1 MRTSQCAVYQVKE
14 TPEYRDVRF
23 RSYEKLRSEG
33 KSVSIENYQQVYIGR
48 IQPGETP
55 ADIKIRLQ
63 KQRPKSFKGHSIG
76 CSDVIVITDD
86 GKTTAYYVNKDGFII
101 IPEFLTIKSSSDTRL
116 SIDTTGYEIAGKK
129 GTWLA
134 QDYILMN
141 EKKWFLMEHEEYGTR
156 AAYVIL
162 SEEGTVVMNDCY
174 NGFDEE
180 ARRYIQNFLQ
190 KQAEQAQEQQKQQEM
205 QAQSQTRQQQSG
217 ETQKKKPEL
226 ANWQKVMDNGEYL
239 RSAEMAEE
247 ANYNMIDG
255 LMNNTPKKK
264 DKNKPRESVL
274 ARLRLNQKK
283 VAKQGKK
290 QTQQKAMT
298 EDMERKKK

>member
-1 MRTSQCAVYQVKE
+1 
-14 TPEYRDVRF
+14 
-23 RSYEKLRSEG
+23 
-33 KSVSIENYQQVYIGR
+33 
-48 IQPGETP
+48 
-55 ADIKIRLQ
+55 
-63 KQRPKSFKGHSIG
+63 
-76 CSDVIVITDD
+76 
-86 GKTTAYYVNKDGFII
+86 
-101 IPEFLTIKSSSDTRL
+101 
-116 SIDTTGYEIAGKK
+116 
-129 GTWLA
+129 
-134 QDYILMN
+134 MN

-156 AAYVIL
+156 AVYVIL
-162 SEEGTVVMNDCY
+162 SEDGAVVMNDCY

-180 ARRYIQNFLQ
+180 ARRNIQNFMQ
-190 KQAEQAQEQQKQQEM
+190 QQAAKEQEQQ
-205 QAQSQTRQQQSG
+205 RQQQVQSQKQPNQTQQSP
-217 ETQKKKPEL
+217 EQQKKKPEL

>member
-1 MRTSQCAVYQVKE
+1 MSTSQCAVYQVKD

-23 RSYEKLRSEG
+23 RSYEKLKSEG
-33 KSVSIENYQQVYIGR
+33 KTVQIENYHQVYIGR

-55 ADIKIRLQ
+55 ADIKTRLQ
-63 KQRPKSFKGHSIG
+63 KQRPKNFKGHSIG

-116 SIDTTGYEIAGKK
+116 SIDTTGYEIEGKK

-162 SEEGTVVMNDCY
+162 SEEGAVVMNDCY

-180 ARRYIQNFLQ
+180 ARRNIQNSSINSLL
-190 KQAEQAQEQQKQQEM
+190 EQAACIVRKEKETTGN
-205 QAQSQTRQQQSG
+205 AGTIPDRTITIRRNTKEETRAG
-217 ETQKKKPEL
+217 KL
-226 ANWQKVMDNGEYL
+226 AEGY
-239 RSAEMAEE
+239 
-247 ANYNMIDG
+247 G
-255 LMNNTPKKK
+255 
-264 DKNKPRESVL
+264 
-274 ARLRLNQKK
+274 
-283 VAKQGKK
+283 
-290 QTQQKAMT
+290 
-298 EDMERKKK
+298 

>member
-33 KSVSIENYQQVYIGR
+33 KSVGIENYQQVYIGR

-116 SIDTTGYEIAGKK
+116 SIDTTGYEIEGKK

-205 QAQSQTRQQQSG
+205 QAQSQTRQQQSV

>member
-1 MRTSQCAVYQVKE
+1 
-14 TPEYRDVRF
+14 
-23 RSYEKLRSEG
+23 
-33 KSVSIENYQQVYIGR
+33 
-48 IQPGETP
+48 
-55 ADIKIRLQ
+55 
-63 KQRPKSFKGHSIG
+63 
-76 CSDVIVITDD
+76 
-86 GKTTAYYVNKDGFII
+86 
-101 IPEFLTIKSSSDTRL
+101 
-116 SIDTTGYEIAGKK
+116 
-129 GTWLA
+129 
-134 QDYILMN
+134 MN